1 METTRYIRLRYGFGL
16 SALALLIL
24 GTHLFL
30 VREAAR
36 DQDALSTI
44 IHIAGSQTGL
54 TNRIAFFTER
64 MMQDISD
71 DERKTARQQIGR
83 AINQIQS
90 NHKLLIHGDEIK
102 GIPKVFTETLQI
114 IYFDNNFGLDVA
126 LERFL
131 THVNK
136 IQHADPEDIGPG
148 HVSVIFVTNYGPYVL
163 ETLLNSAVIE
173 YEAHARRVHDR
184 VHRYQNIA
192 VAAAL
197 ILLIIEAIFIF
208 RPLEKNVKRS
218 IEKINAKNKET
229 EFALEA
235 SEALNKT
242 KDTFLSNVSHE
253 LRTPLNAIIG
263 FSEALL
269 VGVYGKLSTV
279 KQRERLQDVHSAA
292 RHLLNLVNDIL
303 LLRAADGE
311 DLGIDESV
319 IRIQEMLNDVR
330 SLIQPIADKAG
341 IQLNYDYGGVDFLV
355 FADQRRINQ
364 ILLNLINNAIKYTPR
379 GGQVYVW
386 AGRLKTGEAAFRI
399 TDTGIGMT
407 EAEVSMARGMFQR
420 IETEYTRNRE
430 GTGLGLPVSIELAK
444 AHGGDIR
451 ITSEK
456 GAGTVVTVVLPAS
469 RVLDET
475 ADISA

>member
-1 METTRYIRLRYGFGL
+1 METTRYIRLRYVLGL

-44 IHIAGSQTGL
+44 INIAGSQTGL
-54 TNRIAFFTER
+54 TNRIAFFVQQMT
-64 MMQDISD
+64 QDITD
-71 DERKTARQQIGR
+71 DEHKTARQQIGR
-83 AINQIQS
+83 AISQIES
-90 NHKLLIHGDEIK
+90 NHNLLINGNK
-102 GIPKVFTETLQI
+102 SRGIPRVFNETLEI
-114 IYFDNNFGLDVA
+114 IYFDNNFGLDAA

-131 THVNK
+131 NHVSK
-136 IQHADPEDIGPG
+136 IQQADPAGIEPG

-163 ETLLNSAVIE
+163 ETLLNSAVSE
-173 YEAHARRVHDR
+173 YEAHARRMHDR
-184 VHRYQNIA
+184 MHRYQEVA

-197 ILLIIEAIFIF
+197 LLLIIEAIFIF
-208 RPLEKNVKRS
+208 RPLEKKVNRA
-218 IEKINAKNKET
+218 IEKINAKNRET
-229 EFALEA
+229 EEALQA

-269 VGVYGKLSTV
+269 VGVYGKLPT
-279 KQRERLQDVHSAA
+279 KRQRERLHDVHSAA

-311 DLGIDESV
+311 ELGIDESAA
-319 IRIQEMLNDVR
+319 RIGDLLNGVK

-341 IQLNYDYGGVDFLV
+341 IQLDYDFDDVHFLL
-355 FADQRRINQ
+355 FADQRRMNQ

-379 GGQVYVW
+379 GGQVHVW
-386 AGRLKTGEAAFRI
+386 AGRLDTGEAAFRI
-399 TDTGIGMT
+399 ADTGIGMT
-407 EAEVSMARGMFQR
+407 EEEVSMARGIFQR
-420 IETEYTRNRE
+420 VETEYTRTRE
-430 GTGLGLPVSIELAK
+430 GSGLGLPVSIELAK

-451 ITSEK
+451 IASEK
-456 GAGTVVTVVLPAS
+456 GVGTVVTVILPAS

-475 ADISA
+475 AEAPA